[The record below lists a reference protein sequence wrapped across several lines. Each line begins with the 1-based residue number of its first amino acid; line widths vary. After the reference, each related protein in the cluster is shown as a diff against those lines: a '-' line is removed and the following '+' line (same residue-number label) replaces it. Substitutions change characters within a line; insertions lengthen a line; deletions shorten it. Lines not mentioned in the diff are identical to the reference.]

1 MVSDKEEVQL
11 TCYLLKKLNPNT
23 DNLLT
28 IYLLRK
34 WRRTPVLA
42 KKKISRSEDQMTSS
56 NVCPCLIG
64 WQAKENLFVIFK
76 TEKDTNATYLT
87 HVCSFSSELGASPT
101 HRQLGFANPL
111 LRSKGRLIAR
121 IR

>member
-34 WRRTPVLA
+34 WRRTPVLT
-42 KKKISRSEDQMTSS
+42 KKKISRSSSDRLLLRSSEDQKSS

-64 WQAKENLFVIFK
+64 WQAKENF
-76 TEKDTNATYLT
+76 LT
-87 HVCSFSSELGASPT
+87 F
-101 HRQLGFANPL
+101 
-111 LRSKGRLIAR
+111 
-121 IR
+121 